1 MKPYVAIG
9 SSEPLT
15 LKGALLFYE
24 GRGRAFVT
32 WHEAKPSPH
41 GGVALGEARDL
52 TTEFIR
58 RLAQGLGT
66 EAPAEVLPP
75 TVLAWTGDLSVWWT
89 PRAVRRM
96 YFRPNSEAPTGLS
109 GEMFSQPPL
118 VWKVAGAELSVRAL
132 RKNQRPSEDTPLMIA
147 PYWNTDGDSGVVC
160 QGSMR
165 APEAGGVASLGAWE
179 QAFFQS
185 EFTHQTGVKKL
196 LAAKRGYFQTL
207 EALKGGHQRFP
218 TESLQPAGE
227 TLAQFIQRNR

>member
-9 SSEPLT
+9 GSEPLS
-15 LKGALLFYE
+15 LKGALLIYE

-41 GGVALGEARDL
+41 DGIILGEAHEL
-52 TTEFIR
+52 TTEFLR

-66 EAPAEVLPP
+66 ETSAEVLPLNM
-75 TVLAWTGDLSVWWT
+75 LASTGDLSVWWP

-132 RKNQRPSEDTPLMIA
+132 RKNQRPSADTPLMIA
-147 PYWNTDGDSGVVC
+147 PYWNTVGDSGVVC

-165 APEAGGVASLGAWE
+165 APEVGGIASLAAWE

-196 LAAKRGYFQTL
+196 LAAKRGYCQTL
-207 EALKGGHQRFP
+207 EALKGGHQRFR
-218 TESLQPAGE
+218 TGSLRPAGE
-227 TLAQFIQRNR
+227 TLAEFIRRDR

>member
-9 SSEPLT
+9 GSEPLS

-32 WHEAKPSPH
+32 WHEAKPSPQ
-41 GGVALGEARDL
+41 GGMALGEARDL

-58 RLAQGLGT
+58 GLAQGLGT
-66 EAPAEVLPP
+66 EAPAELLPP
-75 TVLAWTGDLSVWWT
+75 TVLVWTGDLSVWWT

-96 YFRPNSEAPTGLS
+96 YFRSNSEAPLGLS

-132 RKNQRPSEDTPLMIA
+132 RKNQRPNADTSLMIA
-147 PYWNTDGDSGVVC
+147 PYWNTDGESGVVC

-165 APEAGGVASLGAWE
+165 APEAAGVASLAAWE

-185 EFTHQTGVKKL
+185 DFTHQTGVKKL

-207 EALKGGHQRFP
+207 VALKGGRQRFP

-227 TLAQFIQRNR
+227 TLADFIQGNR

>member
-1 MKPYVAIG
+1 MKSYVAIG
-9 SSEPLT
+9 GSEPLS

-41 GGVALGEARDL
+41 DGIILGEAHEL
-52 TTEFIR
+52 TTEFLR

-66 EAPAEVLPP
+66 ETSAEVLPLNM
-75 TVLAWTGDLSVWWT
+75 LASTGDLSVWWT

-132 RKNQRPSEDTPLMIA
+132 RKNQRPSADTPLMIA

-165 APEAGGVASLGAWE
+165 APEVGGIASLAAWE

-196 LAAKRGYFQTL
+196 LAAKRGYCQTL
-207 EALKGGHQRFP
+207 EALKGGHQRFR
-218 TESLQPAGE
+218 TGSLRPAGE
-227 TLAQFIQRNR
+227 TLAEFIRRDR

>member
-1 MKPYVAIG
+1 MKGRPPISTLFPYT
-9 SSEPLT
+9 T
-15 LKGALLFYE
+15 LFRSFYE

-41 GGVALGEARDL
+41 DGIILGEAHEL
-52 TTEFIR
+52 TTEFLR

-66 EAPAEVLPP
+66 ETSAEVLPLNM
-75 TVLAWTGDLSVWWT
+75 LAWTGDLSVWWT

-132 RKNQRPSEDTPLMIA
+132 RKNQRPSADTPLMIA

-165 APEAGGVASLGAWE
+165 APEVGGIASLAAWE

-196 LAAKRGYFQTL
+196 LAAKRGYCQTL
-207 EALKGGHQRFP
+207 EALKGGHQRFR
-218 TESLQPAGE
+218 TGSLRPAGE
-227 TLAQFIQRNR
+227 TLAEFIRRDR

>member
-1 MKPYVAIG
+1 MKSYVAIG
-9 SSEPLT
+9 GSEPLS

-41 GGVALGEARDL
+41 DGIILGEAHEL
-52 TTEFIR
+52 TTEFLR

-66 EAPAEVLPP
+66 ETSAEVLPLNM
-75 TVLAWTGDLSVWWT
+75 LAWTGDLSVWWT

-132 RKNQRPSEDTPLMIA
+132 RKNQRPSADTPLMIA

-165 APEAGGVASLGAWE
+165 APEVGGIASLAAWE

-196 LAAKRGYFQTL
+196 LAAKRGYCQTL
-207 EALKGGHQRFP
+207 EALKGGHQRFR
-218 TESLQPAGE
+218 TGSLRPAGE
-227 TLAQFIQRNR
+227 TLAEFIRRDR

>member
-9 SSEPLT
+9 GSESLS

-32 WHEAKPSPH
+32 WHEAKPSH
-41 GGVALGEARDL
+41 NGGVALGEARDL

-58 RLAQGLGT
+58 KLTQGLGT

-96 YFRPNSEAPTGLS
+96 YFRPTSEAPRGLS
-109 GEMFSQPPL
+109 GEVFSQPPL

-132 RKNQRPSEDTPLMIA
+132 RNNQRPSADTPLMIA
-147 PYWNTDGDSGVVC
+147 PYWNTDGESGVVC

-165 APEAGGVASLGAWE
+165 TPEAGGVASLAAWE

-185 EFTHQTGVKKL
+185 EFTHQTGAKKL
-196 LAAKRGYFQTL
+196 LAGKQGYFQTL
-207 EALKGGHQRFP
+207 EALKGGLQRFP
-218 TESLQPAGE
+218 TDSLQPAGE
-227 TLAQFIQRNR
+227 TLAEFIQLNR